1 MVDEDK
7 LQSVHLAAARDL
19 LAFTGASPTP
29 YHAVAEA
36 VRRLCDHGFQSL
48 DEREEWALEAGH
60 CRYLVRGAGTLIA
73 FRVGTAP
80 PSESG
85 FVLVGAH
92 TDSPGLRL
100 KPAPDIEAAGYRQ
113 LGVQVYGSPLLS
125 TWLDRDLSLAG
136 RVSVPGGASHLVNFQ
151 SPICRIPSLAVHLN
165 RGVNKNGLT
174 LNAQDH
180 LAPALGLAR
189 PTDVPFPELVAEQIC
204 RTGTG
209 NVTANDILGFDLC
222 LYDVQPG
229 ALGGLHNELLIASRL
244 DNLVGCHASL
254 TALLDSAG
262 RDATQVCVLYDH
274 EEVGS
279 RTASGAQSR
288 LLTSVL
294 ERVVA
299 ATGETSHQA
308 APRALSRSLLVSV
321 DMAHAVHPNY
331 QEKHDKQHQPRL
343 GAGPVVKVHA
353 NQSYATD
360 APAGAA
366 FSEACRAAGFAP
378 QRYVSRNDLPCGTTI
393 GPVSAARTAIRTAD
407 VGNPMLAMH
416 SCREVAGT
424 RDVSLM
430 IQALTHLLSSSSLP
444 DPAR

>member
-1 MVDEDK
+1 
-7 LQSVHLAAARDL
+7 
-19 LAFTGASPTP
+19 
-29 YHAVAEA
+29 
-36 VRRLCDHGFQSL
+36 
-48 DEREEWALEAGH
+48 
-60 CRYLVRGAGTLIA
+60 
-73 FRVGTAP
+73 
-80 PSESG
+80 
-85 FVLVGAH
+85 VLVGAH

-100 KPAPDIEAAGYRQ
+100 KPTPDLEAAGYRQ

-136 RVSVPGGASHLVNFQ
+136 RVSVAGGASHLVDFQ
-151 SPICRIPSLAVHLN
+151 QPICRIPSLAVHLN

-180 LAPALGLAR
+180 LVPALGLSR
-189 PTDVPFPELVAEQIC
+189 PTDSPFAELVAERLGQA
-204 RTGTG
+204 GTAE
-209 NVTANDILGFDLC
+209 VTAGEILGFDLC

-229 ALGGLHNELLIASRL
+229 ALGGLHDELLSASRL
-244 DNLVGCHASL
+244 DNLVGCYSCL
-254 TALLDSAG
+254 TALLDSAA
-262 RDATQVCVLYDH
+262 RRATQVCVLYDH

-294 ERVVA
+294 ERAVA
-299 ATGETSHQA
+299 ATGEASVQA
-308 APRALSRSLLVSV
+308 VPRALARSLLVSV

-331 QEKHDKQHQPRL
+331 PEKHDKQHQPRL

-360 APAGAA
+360 GPAAAA
-366 FSEACRAAGFAP
+366 FTEACQAAGFTP
-378 QRYVSRNDLPCGTTI
+378 QRYVSRNDLPCGSTI
-393 GPVSAARTAIRTAD
+393 GPVSAARTAIRTVD

-430 IQALTHLLSSSSLP
+430 IAALTQLLSSGSRP
-444 DPAR
+444 DPAS